1 MVTAFLPYS
10 QQSSGIG
17 SESGAGGGG
26 EMASEH
32 STHAWLADPL
42 SCKAGKGSE

>member
-1 MVTAFLPYS
+1 MVTTLLPYS

-17 SESGAGGGG
+17 SESGAGGRG

-32 STHAWLADPL
+32 STHAWLADPF
-42 SCKAGKGSE
+42 SCEAGKESE